1 MGIGSG
7 EVGDVLA
14 EVNFFGEF
22 LAVGGIIPGLDGDDF
37 IELRGIG
44 RRFGIGLEIVGDLA
58 TKLREGV
65 FDFLG
70 RAGGVVVGDL
80 IEESKL
86 LVDFGIGGDI
96 AVGEFVGGLL
106 RGLSRRL
113 DGGLPLFGAE

>member
-1 MGIGSG
+1 MAGEFSDGDKGLEKERIGVAVAFQVGIFEVEGIGEQVAGIPVVVGVGIGSG

-44 RRFGIGLEIVGDLA
+44 RRFGVGLEIVGDLA
-58 TKLREGV
+58 TELRESV

-70 RAGGVVVGDL
+70 
-80 IEESKL
+80 
-86 LVDFGIGGDI
+86 
-96 AVGEFVGGLL
+96 
-106 RGLSRRL
+106 
-113 DGGLPLFGAE
+113 